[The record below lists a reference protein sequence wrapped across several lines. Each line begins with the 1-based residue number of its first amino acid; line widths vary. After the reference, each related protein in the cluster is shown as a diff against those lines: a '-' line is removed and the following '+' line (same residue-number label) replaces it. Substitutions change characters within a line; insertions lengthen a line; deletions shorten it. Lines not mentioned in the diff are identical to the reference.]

1 VTRRDFLLLGGIVA
15 VVASAQAVIRRWPV
29 PFEFADIRGVPG
41 FRRLTLGPSS
51 VVADPLLVGLDRPST
66 EALALQDRVRGGICD
81 VVFPPSTERAGRLP
95 MAVFSDYFCP
105 NCPELSRL
113 VQKVAEQKP
122 VAVRWIDMPILGPRS
137 VAAARLSRAAALQGQ
152 AVAAHDHLMTHAVPP
167 GPAGAAVLASALSLD
182 AERLARDLEGP
193 EVQAALDKAQA
204 IAAVLGII
212 GTPATLVGRTLVIG
226 GISQRDLLRLIE
238 LESAAATSIC

>member
-1 VTRRDFLLLGGIVA
+1 
-15 VVASAQAVIRRWPV
+15 
-29 PFEFADIRGVPG
+29 
-41 FRRLTLGPSS
+41 
-51 VVADPLLVGLDRPST
+51 
-66 EALALQDRVRGGICD
+66 
-81 VVFPPSTERAGRLP
+81 
-95 MAVFSDYFCP
+95 
-105 NCPELSRL
+105 
-113 VQKVAEQKP
+113 VAEQKP